1 MLESVL
7 RTRRVGMM
15 GVADNEKVLTRRRGV
30 RVGAVAM
37 LAGVLVVAGCGSDGE
52 SAQDQYCAA
61 GESLETSL
69 DELADLD
76 LVAEGTDGLTA
87 AVDQVRSDLADL
99 RDSASD
105 AAADEVGA
113 LEQAVD
119 GLNDAISAL
128 GGELTSDNASSVGA
142 AIENVAAATQSVLDT
157 LSDC

>member
-1 MLESVL
+1 M
-7 RTRRVGMM
+7 RVGHS
-15 GVADNEKVLTRRRGV
+15 GVVGKRRRGL
-30 RVGAVAM
+30 RAAAVAM
-37 LAGVLVVAGCGSDGE
+37 LTGVLVVAGCGSDDDE

-76 LVAEGTDGLTA
+76 LVAEGTDGVTA
-87 AVDQVRSDLADL
+87 AVDEVQSDLDDL

-119 GLNDAISAL
+119 GLNDAISTL
-128 GGELTSDNASSVGA
+128 GGDLTSDNATAVST
-142 AIENVAAATQSVLDT
+142 AIENVAAAAQSVLDT

>member
-128 GGELTSDNASSVGA
+128 GGELTSDNASAVGA
-142 AIENVAAATQSVLDT
+142 AIENVAVATQSVLDT

>member
-1 MLESVL
+1 MMSAADNGKV
-7 RTRRVGMM
+7 RTRR
-15 GVADNEKVLTRRRGV
+15 RSV

-37 LAGVLVVAGCGSDGE
+37 LASVLVVAGCGSDDDE

-76 LVAEGTDGLTA
+76 LVAEGTDGVTA
-87 AVDQVRSDLADL
+87 AVDQVQSDLDDL

-119 GLNDAISAL
+119 GLNDAISTL
-128 GGELTSDNASSVGA
+128 GGDLTSDNASAVGS
-142 AIENVAAATQSVLDT
+142 AIEDVAAAAQSVLDT

>member
-1 MLESVL
+1 MRAGHSSV
-7 RTRRVGMM
+7 VGM
-15 GVADNEKVLTRRRGV
+15 RRAGLRAA
-30 RVGAVAM
+30 AVAM
-37 LAGVLVVAGCGSDGE
+37 LTGVLVVAGCGSDDDE
-52 SAQDQYCAA
+52 SAQDRYCAA

-87 AVDQVRSDLADL
+87 AVDQVQSDLADL

-105 AAADEVGA
+105 AAADEVSA

-119 GLNDAISAL
+119 DLNDAISAL
-128 GGELTSDNASSVGA
+128 DGDLTSDNASSVGA
-142 AIENVAAATQSVLDT
+142 AIENVATAAQSVRDT

>member
-15 GVADNEKVLTRRRGV
+15 GVADNGKVLTRRRGV

-119 GLNDAISAL
+119 DLNDAISAL